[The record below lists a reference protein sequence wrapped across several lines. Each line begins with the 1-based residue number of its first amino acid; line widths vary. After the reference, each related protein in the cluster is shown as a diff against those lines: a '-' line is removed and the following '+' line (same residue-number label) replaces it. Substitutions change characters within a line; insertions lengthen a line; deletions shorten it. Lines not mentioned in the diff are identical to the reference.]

1 MTEKMPSRRG
11 FRSCTALMPATM
23 EKGKSLAAR
32 GAALLHDAC
41 PINQPD
47 QEPATATGIGRRA
60 WTERPT
66 LDE

>member
-23 EKGKSLAAR
+23 EKGKSFAAR
-32 GAALLHDAC
+32 GAALLNDSS